1 MVSNGISRVSGFHRD
16 ANAMVVNKDKLG
28 FVGSKELR
36 PHEGTGTKVPKL
48 EMELVMNQE
57 IGDIYLQ
64 LIFQSLFSW
73 P

>member
-1 MVSNGISRVSGFHRD
+1 
-16 ANAMVVNKDKLG
+16 MVVNKDKLG